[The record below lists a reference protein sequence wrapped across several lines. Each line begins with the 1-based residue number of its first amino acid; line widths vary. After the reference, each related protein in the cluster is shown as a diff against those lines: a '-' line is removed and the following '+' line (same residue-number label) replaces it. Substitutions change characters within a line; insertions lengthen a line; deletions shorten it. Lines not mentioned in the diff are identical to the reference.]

1 MSKNPSHFDHLQNEI
16 MSDELLQ
23 AIVEKL
29 ESLELAWKVS
39 GDAEKERLEKLIIE
53 LGILRNDLQNLPTQ
67 ILPVTIKTGELSTAV
82 DNLYRQLKIP
92 VQNRIEHKHELHKG
106 ILIAISLFLINIVL
120 IWLLM
125 TSYQSHKMYIA
136 NDIKY
141 RHLRITGNKQILKLC
156 KTTDSL
162 YQKDESSFRN
172 NVEME
177 EQRLIR
183 QAKNFRLA
191 DEKEKEAK
199 DLRNRATGQ

>member
-1 MSKNPSHFDHLQNEI
+1 

-39 GDAEKERLEKLIIE
+39 GDAEKERLEKLIKE
-53 LGILRNDLQNLPTQ
+53 LGILRNDLENLPSQ
-67 ILPVTIKTGELSTAV
+67 MLPATVKTEELLATV

-106 ILIAISLFLINIVL
+106 TLIAISLFLINVVL
-120 IWLLM
+120 FWLLM
-125 TSYQSHKMYIA
+125 NSFQSHKIYTA

-141 RHLRITGNKQILKLC
+141 RYLRITGNKQILKLC
-156 KTTDSL
+156 GVTDSL
-162 YQKDESSFRN
+162 YQKDESLFRK
-172 NVEME
+172 NVEQE
-177 EQRLIR
+177 EHRLIQ
-183 QAKNFRLA
+183 QAEDLRLA

-199 DLRNRATGQ
+199 ALRNRAGK